1 METFEEDPEL
11 LVKFVRATLKGW
23 AWGMANPDETFA
35 LLKSKY
41 AASLGDNPVA
51 EEFWELVQTYYKAPD
66 SVAQHGTFVPAAWEV
81 YMEFLQEG
89 EGEQKALAGPVDLSQ
104 LLTDEIAIKA
114 WDGLDIESA
123 KKM

>member
-1 METFEEDPEL
+1 
-11 LVKFVRATLKGW
+11 
-23 AWGMANPDETFA
+23 
-35 LLKSKY
+35 
-41 AASLGDNPVA
+41 
-51 EEFWELVQTYYKAPD
+51 LVQTYYEAPD

-89 EGEQKALAGPVDLSQ
+89 EGEQKALAGPVDLLQ

-114 WDGLDIESA
+114 WGGLDIDAA